1 MSDLSCKI
9 IIGDSRDMS
18 EIDDGEVNLIVTSPP
33 YYTARGSE
41 DYENV
46 DEWLSDMMKVFKECE
61 RVLQEGRIMCVNISD
76 YIRGEHRYP
85 LIALMSVELFKS
97 GWEYQSELI
106 WLKPDGYQ
114 SPSARRASNF
124 IRYKNPLYTRL
135 NCMTEAILI
144 YRKGMKPDYE
154 NLNTDP
160 IYTREE
166 ILEMVR
172 DGYLRDV
179 WKFATDTSGDHFL
192 SFPYEMPKRL
202 IKIFSLPGEVVLDPF
217 LGSGTTAKAALDLD
231 RCAIGIERVKSNIKL
246 IKKKIGFGQM
256 KLDKRI
262 RYDITIRPDSK
273 EDYDHV

>member
-1 MSDLSCKI
+1 MNDLTCRI
-9 IIGDSRDMS
+9 IIGDSHDMG
-18 EIDDGEVNLIVTSPP
+18 EIQDGEVSLIVTSPP

-41 DYENV
+41 DYKDV
-46 DEWLSDMMKVFKECE
+46 DEWLSDMMGIFEECK

-76 YIRGEHRYP
+76 YIRDEHRYP
-85 LIALMSVELFKS
+85 LISLLSVELFRN

-106 WLKPDGYQ
+106 WLKPDGYS

-124 IRYKNPLYTRL
+124 IKYKNPLYTRL

-166 ILEMVR
+166 ILRMVR
-172 DGYLRDV
+172 EGYLRDV
-179 WKFATDTSGDHFL
+179 WKFSTDTSGEHFL
-192 SFPYEMPKRL
+192 SFPYELPKRL
-202 IKIFSLPGEVVLDPF
+202 IKIFSLPGEIVLDPF
-217 LGSGTTAKAALDLD
+217 LGSGTTVKAALDLD
-231 RCAIGIERVKSNIKL
+231 RSAIGFERVRSNINL

-256 KLDKRI
+256 KLNKRI
-262 RYDITIRPDSK
+262 HYEITIRTDSK